1 MARHTSAC
9 GDRARYIQRLCHRE
23 LRWKEAVIALATA
36 CGATIEAAIAEQIIA
51 AGMAVA
57 GLIGVVTKDKTETKK
72 EDSDNG

>member
-1 MARHTSAC
+1 MFK
-9 GDRARYIQRLCHRE
+9 YILNRLTERSTW
-23 LRWKEAVIALATA
+23 LGVIALATA

-51 AGMAVA
+51 ASMAVA

>member
-1 MARHTSAC
+1 MFK
-9 GDRARYIQRLCHRE
+9 YILNRLTERSTW
-23 LRWKEAVIALATA
+23 LGIIALATA

-72 EDSDNG
+72 EDFDNG

>member
-1 MARHTSAC
+1 MFK
-9 GDRARYIQRLCHRE
+9 YILNRLTERSTW
-23 LRWKEAVIALATA
+23 LGVIALATA
-36 CGATIEAAIAEQIIA
+36 CGAAIEAAIAEQIIA

>member
-1 MARHTSAC
+1 MFK
-9 GDRARYIQRLCHRE
+9 YILNRLTERSTW
-23 LRWKEAVIALATA
+23 LGVIALATA
-36 CGATIEAAIAEQIIA
+36 CGATIEEAIAEQIIV

>member
-1 MARHTSAC
+1 MFK
-9 GDRARYIQRLCHRE
+9 YILNRLTERSTW
-23 LRWKEAVIALATA
+23 LGVIALATA
-36 CGATIEAAIAEQIIA
+36 CGATIETAIAEQIIA

>member
-1 MARHTSAC
+1 MFK
-9 GDRARYIQRLCHRE
+9 YILNRL
-23 LRWKEAVIALATA
+23 KERSTWLGIIALATA
-36 CGATIEAAIAEQIIA
+36 GGAVIEAAIAEQIIA